1 MQKLD
6 NPRRS
11 IRVNKLADSMVQYK
25 DAAVA
30 LLASIV
36 VGQATSIQTYSSAA
50 FMIPNNKWKDSAII
64 TRTRSNSRRYSAIP
78 YDERSSSS
86 DSLQEQDRSFS
97 ATGLLNLPDDDDE
110 IVDALL
116 AKKEERRVARQQS
129 TRKPVYQITLPIV
142 SRAMVA
148 TDEDIDAATTTEASS
163 AADGDRLA
171 SLVAKGQ
178 DIAIAN
184 SVGMSLRQVYSGR
197 RLSELALDVD
207 TLRFQSFGGEL
218 QGRDFSE
225 DEAVESLGSLQVLQ
239 NSVLKLVADSFD
251 GVIVSSVTRGGLA
264 WQAGVRAGDVLSATS
279 ATIGSK
285 LWPKST
291 LDGVRSAISSRKVIS
306 PVMDFEFRRLALEK
320 VEAESVQ
327 SFELS
332 LSRPI
337 GINVEGTS
345 FFLACFILMS
355 ASSLTSFLSL
365 PIYSLS

>member
-1 MQKLD
+1 
-6 NPRRS
+6 
-11 IRVNKLADSMVQYK
+11 MVQYK
-25 DAAVA
+25 DAVLA

-36 VGQATSIQTYSSAA
+36 VGQATSTQTHSAAA

-97 ATGLLNLPDDDDE
+97 STGLLNLPDDDDE

-142 SRAMVA
+142 SRVMVA
-148 TDEDIDAATTTEASS
+148 TEEDNTANTDSSS
-163 AADGDRLA
+163 AANGEKLA

-178 DIAIAN
+178 DIAVAN
-184 SVGMSLRQVYSGR
+184 TVGMSLRQVYSGR

-225 DEAVESLGSLQVLQ
+225 KEADESLGSLQVLQ
-239 NSVLKLVADSFD
+239 NSVLKLVDETFD
-251 GVIVSSVTRGGLA
+251 GVVVSSVTRGGLA
-264 WQAGVRAGDVLSATS
+264 WQAGVRAGDVLAATS

-306 PVMDFEFRRLALEK
+306 PSMDFEFRRLILEK
-320 VEAESVQ
+320 VEAETVQ
-327 SFELS
+327 SFEVA

-337 GINVEGTS
+337 GINVEG
-345 FFLACFILMS
+345 M
-355 ASSLTSFLSL
+355 
-365 PIYSLS
+365 

>member
-1 MQKLD
+1 
-6 NPRRS
+6 
-11 IRVNKLADSMVQYK
+11 MVQYK
-25 DAAVA
+25 DAVRA

-36 VGQATSIQTYSSAA
+36 VGQTTSIQTRSSAA
-50 FMIPNNKWKDSAII
+50 FMIPNNNRKDSAII

-86 DSLQEQDRSFS
+86 DSLQEQERSFS
-97 ATGLLNLPDDDDE
+97 STGLLNLPDDDDE

-129 TRKPVYQITLPIV
+129 TSKPVYQITLPIV
-142 SRAMVA
+142 SRVMVT
-148 TDEDIDAATTTEASS
+148 TDEDDTESS
-163 AADGDRLA
+163 SVANGDKLA

-178 DIAIAN
+178 DIAVAN

-225 DEAVESLGSLQVLQ
+225 EEVEESLGSLQVLQ
-239 NSVLKLVADSFD
+239 NSVLKLVDETFD
-251 GVIVSSVTRGGLA
+251 GVVVSSVTRGGLA
-264 WQAGVRAGDVLSATS
+264 WQAGVRAGDVLAATS

-306 PVMDFEFRRLALEK
+306 PTMDFEFRRLVLEK

-327 SFELS
+327 SFEIA

-337 GINVEGTS
+337 GINVEG
-345 FFLACFILMS
+345 M
-355 ASSLTSFLSL
+355 
-365 PIYSLS
+365 

>member
-1 MQKLD
+1 
-6 NPRRS
+6 
-11 IRVNKLADSMVQYK
+11 MVQYK
-25 DAAVA
+25 DAVLA
-30 LLASIV
+30 LLASVV
-36 VGQATSIQTYSSAA
+36 VGQATSIQTHSSAA

-86 DSLQEQDRSFS
+86 DSLQEQDRTFS
-97 ATGLLNLPDDDDE
+97 TTGLLNLPDDDDE

-129 TRKPVYQITLPIV
+129 TSKPVYQITLPIV
-142 SRAMVA
+142 SRVMVT
-148 TDEDIDAATTTEASS
+148 TDEDDTESSS
-163 AADGDRLA
+163 AAKNGDKLA

-178 DIAIAN
+178 DIAVAN
-184 SVGMSLRQVYSGR
+184 TVGMSLRQVYSGR

-207 TLRFQSFGGEL
+207 TLRFQSFGDEL

-225 DEAVESLGSLQVLQ
+225 EEAGGSLGSLQVLQ
-239 NSVLKLVADSFD
+239 NSVLKLVEGTFD
-251 GVIVSSVTRGGLA
+251 GVVVSSVTRGGLA
-264 WQAGVRAGDVLSATS
+264 WQAGVRAGDVLAATS

-306 PVMDFEFRRLALEK
+306 PTMDFEFRRLILEK

-327 SFELS
+327 SFELA

-337 GINVEGTS
+337 GINVEG
-345 FFLACFILMS
+345 M
-355 ASSLTSFLSL
+355 
-365 PIYSLS
+365 

>member
-1 MQKLD
+1 
-6 NPRRS
+6 
-11 IRVNKLADSMVQYK
+11 MVQYK

-36 VGQATSIQTYSSAA
+36 VGQASSIQTYSSAA
-50 FMIPNNKWKDSAII
+50 FMIPSNKWKDSAII

-148 TDEDIDAATTTEASS
+148 TDEDIDATTTESSS
-163 AADGDRLA
+163 AADEDRLA

-225 DEAVESLGSLQVLQ
+225 DEADESLGSLQVLQ

-264 WQAGVRAGDVLSATS
+264 WQAGVRAGDVLAATS

-337 GINVEGTS
+337 GINVEGT
-345 FFLACFILMS
+345 
-355 ASSLTSFLSL
+355 
-365 PIYSLS
+365 

>member
-1 MQKLD
+1 
-6 NPRRS
+6 
-11 IRVNKLADSMVQYK
+11 MVQYK

-36 VGQATSIQTYSSAA
+36 VGQATSIQLYSLAA
-50 FMIPNNKWKDSAII
+50 FMIPSNKWKDSAIV

-142 SRAMVA
+142 SRATVA
-148 TDEDIDAATTTEASS
+148 TDEDIDAAATTTESSS

-207 TLRFQSFGGEL
+207 TLRFQSF
-218 QGRDFSE
+218 FH
-225 DEAVESLGSLQVLQ
+225 
-239 NSVLKLVADSFD
+239 
-251 GVIVSSVTRGGLA
+251 
-264 WQAGVRAGDVLSATS
+264 
-279 ATIGSK
+279 
-285 LWPKST
+285 
-291 LDGVRSAISSRKVIS
+291 
-306 PVMDFEFRRLALEK
+306 
-320 VEAESVQ
+320 
-327 SFELS
+327 
-332 LSRPI
+332 
-337 GINVEGTS
+337 
-345 FFLACFILMS
+345 ACI
-355 ASSLTSFLSL
+355 
-365 PIYSLS
+365 P